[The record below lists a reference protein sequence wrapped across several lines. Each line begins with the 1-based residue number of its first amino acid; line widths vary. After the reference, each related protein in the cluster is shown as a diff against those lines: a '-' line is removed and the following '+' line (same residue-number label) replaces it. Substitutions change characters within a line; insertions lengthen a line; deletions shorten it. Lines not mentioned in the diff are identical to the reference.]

1 LYGMILILILVVTG
15 GVIAYLGDRIGMKI
29 GRKRLTLF
37 GLRPKHTSIMITI
50 LTGVFIATATL
61 GVLTFVSED
70 VRTALFHM
78 KEIQEA
84 LATSETRYQESQ
96 RQFLEHK
103 ARADELAQE
112 ITSMADELDLMVIQ
126 RDEAQGE
133 LEEARAEKE
142 RVVAEYVKAQQELTQ
157 AEQELEFEKSRVENL
172 KEISA
177 KIQGRVDELEATE
190 ANLNEKIV
198 FLWEAYQKLD
208 ETYQKQ
214 TERMRFGNV
223 AYRAG
228 EIILAAVFNGGN
240 PLAQTESDLLEFLML
255 VNRTAL
261 ERGAKI
267 QGKPNYALQMV
278 SQEHFDRTAQLVS
291 SKEDKYV
298 VRAVSSGNT
307 LLGEPVVVH
316 FEVIPNKLIF
326 KAGEVI
332 ASEVIDVSQGPL
344 IEDRILQMLRRVNE
358 IAIERGM
365 ITDPDGLV
373 GQTSGQDF
381 LETITKVKLE
391 KKSLRV
397 IAKAAEDAWAAV
409 GPLKITLQVEEP

>member
-1 LYGMILILILVVTG
+1 LYGVMLIVILAITG

-37 GLRPKHTSIMITI
+37 GLRPKHTSILITI

-61 GVLTFVSED
+61 VVLTFVSED

-84 LATSETRYQESQ
+84 LATSEVRYQESQ
-96 RQFLEHK
+96 RQFLEQQ

-112 ITSMADELDLMVIQ
+112 IASMADELNLMMTQ
-126 RDEAQGE
+126 RDEAQAE

-142 RVVAEYVKAQQELTQ
+142 RVVAEYLK
-157 AEQELEFEKSRVENL
+157 AEQELEFAQSRVENL

-177 KIQGRVDELEATE
+177 KIQDRVDELEATE

-198 FLWEAYQKLD
+198 LLWEAYQKLD

-267 QGKPNYALQMV
+267 QGKPNYALQMI
-278 SQEHFDRTAQLVS
+278 SQEHFDKTAQLIAGG
-291 SKEDKYV
+291 EGKYV

-316 FEVIPNKLIF
+316 FEVIPDKLVF

-332 ASEVIDVSQGPL
+332 AAEVIDVSQGP
-344 IEDRILQMLRRVNE
+344 IEDQILQMLRRVNE

-381 LETITKVKLE
+381 LETVTKVKLE
-391 KKSLRV
+391 KKPLRV
-397 IAKAAEDAWAAV
+397 IAKAAEDTYAAV
-409 GPLKITLQVEEP
+409 GPLKITLLVEEP

>member
-1 LYGMILILILVVTG
+1 
-15 GVIAYLGDRIGMKI
+15 
-29 GRKRLTLF
+29 
-37 GLRPKHTSIMITI
+37 
-50 LTGVFIATATL
+50 
-61 GVLTFVSED
+61 E
-70 VRTALFHM
+70 
-78 KEIQEA
+78 Q
-84 LATSETRYQESQ
+84 Q
-96 RQFLEHK
+96 

-112 ITSMADELDLMVIQ
+112 IEAMAQELNSMMVQ
-126 RDEAQGE
+126 RDEAQTE

-142 RVVAEYVKAQQELTQ
+142 RVVAEYLK
-157 AEQELEFEKSRVENL
+157 AEQELEFAQSRVENL

-177 KIQGRVDELEATE
+177 KIQDRVDELEATE

-198 FLWEAYQKLD
+198 LLWEAYQKLD

-267 QGKPNYALQMV
+267 QGKPNYALQMI
-278 SQEHFDRTAQLVS
+278 SQEHFDKTAQLIAGG
-291 SKEDKYV
+291 EGKYV

-316 FEVIPNKLIF
+316 FEVIPDKLVF

-332 ASEVIDVSQGPL
+332 AAEVIDVSQGP
-344 IEDRILQMLRRVNE
+344 IEDQILQMLRRVNE

-365 ITDPDGLV
+365 ITDPDGLL

-381 LETITKVKLE
+381 LETVTKVKLE
-391 KKSLRV
+391 KKPLRV
-397 IAKAAEDAWAAV
+397 IAKAAEDTYAAV
-409 GPLKITLQVEEP
+409 GPLKITLLVEEP